1 VRITSGF
8 AGGEFTKTRYIFC
21 MYRYIFT
28 STGGRRR
35 ICFSYDQKHTKNYR
49 DDLKILQTFRTGM
62 EKIRKIW
69 IYEVK
74 GFW

>member
-1 VRITSGF
+1 MDKYRNPLVLV
-8 AGGEFTKTRYIFC
+8 AEGGSVSPMAKNT
-21 MYRYIFT
+21 
-28 STGGRRR
+28 
-35 ICFSYDQKHTKNYR
+35 HKNYR

-74 GFW
+74 GFNRVFKRWYIGIL

>member
-1 VRITSGF
+1 MDTYRNPLVLV
-8 AGGEFTKTRYIFC
+8 AKGGSVSPMTKNI
-21 MYRYIFT
+21 
-28 STGGRRR
+28 
-35 ICFSYDQKHTKNYR
+35 QKNYR

-74 GFW
+74 GFNRVFKRWYIGIL